1 IAVVTDDATDSALRR
16 LLFDAGEDFDDLI
29 TLCKAD
35 ITTKNE
41 KKQRRFKQNFEVV
54 EQKIKDVEE
63 RDHLRNFQPPI
74 SGEQIME
81 LFDIKPGKEIGILKN
96 AIKEAILEGE
106 VENNYN
112 SALEF
117 VINMGKEL
125 NLVPKNI

>member
-1 IAVVTDDATDSALRR
+1 MLAKDYLDEELNVP
-16 LLFDAGEDFDDLI
+16 FP
-29 TLCKAD
+29 
-35 ITTKNE
+35 
-41 KKQRRFKQNFEVV
+41 
-54 EQKIKDVEE
+54 KIKDVEE